1 MSKSGGRQR
10 TTLANMLQRAKLTA
24 TIPDGG
30 SRQLIWPTATTGSRG
45 EKGTNTNRTS
55 FRARSSPSTGRSP
68 IASLEVTGMETIQC
82 RITTRRCDGA
92 STKHAKGHE
101 PCAANNHL
109 DHDDHHRSSSTC
121 DQYQHEPIS
130 TQHQKPNH
138 ENGAKHSKHTR
149 ANRHECTKSKSGAD
163 ANAQEC
169 QPIAKRISNDSKC
182 MPLPSKA
189 ALSQTEARRRRR
201 HALDSTNGCTR

>member
-1 MSKSGGRQR
+1 MTQQEREERPSRYRFRRHVQIRRSTR

-109 DHDDHHRSSSTC
+109 DHDDHHRSSSRF
-121 DQYQHEPIS
+121 
-130 TQHQKPNH
+130 NV
-138 ENGAKHSKHTR
+138 
-149 ANRHECTKSKSGAD
+149 
-163 ANAQEC
+163 
-169 QPIAKRISNDSKC
+169 
-182 MPLPSKA
+182 
-189 ALSQTEARRRRR
+189 
-201 HALDSTNGCTR
+201 